1 LEKKLSVEEL
11 IETVEKI
18 VNLEGDEEEIDNMI
32 NHLNRNVPHPNV
44 SDLIFWND
52 VELTPKE
59 IVEQALNYKA
69 IKL

>member
-1 LEKKLSVEEL
+1 LDKKLSVEEL
-11 IETVEKI
+11 IEIVEKI
-18 VNLEGDEEEIDNMI
+18 VNADGDEEEIDSMI
-32 NHLNRNVPHPNV
+32 NLIERNVRHPNV

-69 IKL
+69 SEL